1 MQALADKDA
10 TINTLTSKNAILTND
25 NATLTDDIADLG
37 KQVVE
42 LTDAHLP
49 CPNRIAGLRR
59 QLVDVAAAVQTD
71 ETALQKSKEEMEVLL
86 ESLGSAASS
95 SDSEDDKRV
104 FAESIISIADMVKDF
119 CDLKREHETC
129 PAIIAVLR
137 KQIKETNEALELDD
151 ESLEKDKDLRVLHC
165 LELENKFRSSVS
177 KLAATAAAAAAM
189 SPAPV
194 KAKKTGRVK
203 LGAGAA
209 VNTARLALPLP
220 CSREEAAVEDKKLE
234 AGTFTGIA
242 HLRKEL
248 ADIKKA
254 HAPCGDIFKDHEK
267 CPPIIAGLTKKVKEL
282 EEALATTTKELA
294 DIKKAHE
301 DVKKEHEKC
310 PPVIAGLKIK
320 LKEVEDTLATTT
332 KELAAIQKAHT
343 PCADALAA
351 KDADIADLKKRL
363 TLMEHAHS
371 SCPSIIAALRTHL
384 KDTKEA
390 LSKDEDALD
399 KCKDEM
405 QALIKSLGNAM
416 SAASVGKKDK
426 KKGSKA
432 GGGENKVGAAAGP
445 DDNQTKEDEDVKMF
459 AETISGIADLMKE
472 VCQLRRAHAPCD
484 DIKKEHGKC
493 PLVIAGLNQ
502 KIKELDEALATTT
515 KELSDIQK
523 AHAKCG
529 DMKKE
534 HEKCPPV
541 IAGLNK
547 KVKELDEALATTTKE
562 LAEMKKTHA
571 PCADALA
578 TKDTDIADLKQRL
591 AAAEKKH
598 APCQDII
605 ASLRKQ
611 LDDLSKAHAPCP
623 NIIATLQTEL
633 EALTAAHTPCDAQ
646 IKELKRNLAEL
657 DEDFKALQQK
667 LKEERELL
675 PFFPF
680 FLGPLLAQDKENSKA
695 LRSNLDKGSKERVRL
710 GSQASA
716 HATPPSTLFAPPK
729 GLCGVGML
737 LELDQEYSQ
746 KGDCVV
752 TRMVPDLPAAL
763 CGHIRKFDLLYKV
776 DDTYIAGY
784 DLDAVRALI
793 IGLDDT
799 PVTLEFSRPS
809 HGGITFKLTL
819 HRNGGVPP
827 LLPSNS
833 NVVQTSR
840 SNKSAISHDGQS
852 EPVVFNSFD
861 VFGLFGSQRRQ
872 IVI

>member
-1 MQALADKDA
+1 MCTHAHITVTTNLHKY
-10 TINTLTSKNAILTND
+10 TSVSRT
-25 NATLTDDIADLG
+25 
-37 KQVVE
+37 
-42 LTDAHLP
+42 HF
-49 CPNRIAGLRR
+49 
-59 QLVDVAAAVQTD
+59 
-71 ETALQKSKEEMEVLL
+71 
-86 ESLGSAASS
+86 
-95 SDSEDDKRV
+95 SEDDKRV
-104 FAESIISIADMVKDF
+104 FVESIISIADMVKDF

-151 ESLEKDKDLRVLHC
+151 ELLEKDKDLRVLHC

-310 PPVIAGLKIK
+310 PPIIAGLKIK

-371 SCPSIIAALRTHL
+371 PCPSIIAALRTHL

-416 SAASVGKKDK
+416 SAASVGKK
-426 KKGSKA
+426 GSKA

-445 DDNQTKEDEDVKMF
+445 DDNQIKEDEDVKMF

-515 KELSDIQK
+515 KEL
-523 AHAKCG
+523 
-529 DMKKE
+529 
-534 HEKCPPV
+534 
-541 IAGLNK
+541 
-547 KVKELDEALATTTKE
+547 
-562 LAEMKKTHA
+562 AEMKKTHA

-605 ASLRKQ
+605 VSLRKQ

-646 IKELKRNLAEL
+646 ACHLF
-657 DEDFKALQQK
+657 DESC
-667 LKEERELL
+667 R
-675 PFFPF
+675 
-680 FLGPLLAQDKENSKA
+680 
-695 LRSNLDKGSKERVRL
+695 
-710 GSQASA
+710 
-716 HATPPSTLFAPPK
+716 
-729 GLCGVGML
+729 
-737 LELDQEYSQ
+737 
-746 KGDCVV
+746 
-752 TRMVPDLPAAL
+752 
-763 CGHIRKFDLLYKV
+763 
-776 DDTYIAGY
+776 TY
-784 DLDAVRALI
+784 
-793 IGLDDT
+793 
-799 PVTLEFSRPS
+799 E
-809 HGGITFKLTL
+809 HG
-819 HRNGGVPP
+819 
-827 LLPSNS
+827 
-833 NVVQTSR
+833 
-840 SNKSAISHDGQS
+840 
-852 EPVVFNSFD
+852 
-861 VFGLFGSQRRQ
+861 
-872 IVI
+872 